1 MATISA
7 TINLTSPDITGDP
20 LNLSKTTNLNKA
32 GTATGLDQFT
42 GVTTVVYATAQTAK
56 QIVDA
61 GDYIANSGSAAY
73 VDTTAS
79 HKVYIK
85 NSAIGSS
92 DFVTVELGG
101 SNVLMGRLYPG
112 DWCFFPYDGTLDV
125 DIDTSAANMK
135 VEYAVFSQSTA
146 S

>member
-1 MATISA
+1 MATTTA

-20 LNLSKTTNLNKA
+20 LNLSKTATLTKA
-32 GTATGLDQFT
+32 GSNTGLDQFT
-42 GVTTVVYATAQTAK
+42 GITTVVYAAAQTATN
-56 QIVDA
+56 IVA
-61 GDYIANSGSAAY
+61 AAAY
-73 VDTTAS
+73 ADTTTS

-85 NSAIGSS
+85 NSATGTS

-125 DIDTSAANMK
+125 DIDTSAVGMK
-135 VEYAVFSQSTA
+135 VEYGVFSQSVA

>member
-1 MATISA
+1 MATTTATISISSA
-7 TINLTSPDITGDP
+7 DITGDP
-20 LNLSKTTNLNKA
+20 LNLTKTATLTKA
-32 GTATGLDQFT
+32 GTDTGLDQFT
-42 GVTTVVYATAQTAK
+42 GVTTVVYAGAQTATN
-56 QIVDA
+56 IVPNGTYA
-61 GDYIANSGSAAY
+61 
-73 VDTTAS
+73 DTTVS

-85 NSAIGSS
+85 NSATGTS

-125 DIDTSAANMK
+125 DIDTSAAGMK
-135 VEYAVFSQSTA
+135 VEYAVLSQSVA

>member
-1 MATISA
+1 MATITA

-20 LNLSKTTNLNKA
+20 LNLSKTSVLNKA
-32 GTATGLDQFT
+32 ATATGLDQFT
-42 GVTTVVYATAQTAK
+42 GITTVVYAAAKTAEK
-56 QIVDA
+56 IVDA
-61 GDYIANSGSAAY
+61 GDYIANSGSAANG
-73 VDTTAS
+73 

-85 NSAIGSS
+85 NSATGSS

-135 VEYAVFSQSTA
+135 VEYGVFSQSTA

>member
-1 MATISA
+1 MATITA

-61 GDYIANSGSAAY
+61 GDY

>member
-1 MATISA
+1 M
-7 TINLTSPDITGDP
+7 
-20 LNLSKTTNLNKA
+20 
-32 GTATGLDQFT
+32 
-42 GVTTVVYATAQTAK
+42 
-56 QIVDA
+56 
-61 GDYIANSGSAAY
+61 SAANG
-73 VDTTAS
+73 

-85 NSAIGSS
+85 NSSTGSS

>member
-1 MATISA
+1 MATITA

-20 LNLSKTTNLNKA
+20 LNLSKASVLNKA

-42 GVTTVVYATAQTAK
+42 GITTVVYAAAKTAEK
-56 QIVDA
+56 IVDA
-61 GDYIANSGSAAY
+61 GDY
-73 VDTTAS
+73 VDTAVS

-85 NSAIGSS
+85 NSAAGSS

-101 SNVLMGRLYPG
+101 SNIIMGRLYPG
-112 DWCFFPYDGTLDV
+112 DWCFFPYDGTLDI

-135 VEYAVFSQSTA
+135 VEYGVFSQSTA

>member
-1 MATISA
+1 MATTTA
-7 TINLTSPDITGDP
+7 TLNLTSPDITGDP
-20 LNLSKTTNLNKA
+20 LNLSKTVTLTKA
-32 GTATGLDQFT
+32 GSNTGLDQFT
-42 GVTTVVYATAQTAK
+42 GITTVVYAAAQTAAN
-56 QIVDA
+56 IVA
-61 GDYIANSGSAAY
+61 AAAY
-73 VDTTAS
+73 ADTTTS

-85 NSAIGSS
+85 NSATGTS

-125 DIDTSAANMK
+125 DIDTSAVGMK
-135 VEYAVFSQSTA
+135 VEYGVFSQSVA

>member
-1 MATISA
+1 MATTTA
-7 TINLTSPDITGDP
+7 TITLNSPDITGDP
-20 LNLSKTTNLNKA
+20 LNLTKTATLTKA
-32 GTATGLDQFT
+32 ASETGLDQFT
-42 GVTTVVYATAQTAK
+42 GVTTVVYAAAQTATN
-56 QIVDA
+56 IVPN
-61 GDYIANSGSAAY
+61 GTY

-85 NSAIGSS
+85 NSSTGTS

-125 DIDTSAANMK
+125 DIDTSAVGMK
-135 VEYAVFSQSTA
+135 VEYAVFSQSVA

>member
-1 MATISA
+1 MATTTA
-7 TINLTSPDITGDP
+7 TINLTSADITGDP
-20 LNLSKTTNLNKA
+20 LNLSKTATLTKA
-32 GTATGLDQFT
+32 GTDTGLDQFT
-42 GVTTVVYATAQTAK
+42 GVTTVVYAAAQTATN
-56 QIVDA
+56 IVP
-61 GDYIANSGSAAY
+61 AATY
-73 VDTTAS
+73 VDTTTA

-85 NSAIGSS
+85 NSASGSS

-125 DIDTSAANMK
+125 DIDTSAAGMK
-135 VEYAVFSQSTA
+135 VEYAVVSQSVA

>member
-1 MATISA
+1 MATTTA
-7 TINLTSPDITGDP
+7 TITLNSPEITGEP
-20 LNLSKTTNLNKA
+20 LSLTKTSTLTKA

-42 GVTTVVYATAQTAK
+42 GITTVIYAAAQTATN
-56 QIVDA
+56 IVA
-61 GDYIANSGSAAY
+61 ASAYA
-73 VDTTAS
+73 DTTTS

-85 NSAIGSS
+85 NSAEGAS

-101 SNVLMGRLYPG
+101 SNVFMGRLYPG

-125 DIDTSAANMK
+125 DIDTSAAGMK
-135 VEYAVFSQSTA
+135 VEYGVFSQSAA

>member
-1 MATISA
+1 MATTTA

-20 LNLSKTTNLNKA
+20 LNLSKTSTLTKA
-32 GTATGLDQFT
+32 GSNTGLDQFT
-42 GVTTVVYATAQTAK
+42 GITTVVYAAAQTATN
-56 QIVDA
+56 IV
-61 GDYIANSGSAAY
+61 AAASY
-73 VDTTAS
+73 ADTTVS

-85 NSAIGSS
+85 NSSTGTS

-101 SNVLMGRLYPG
+101 SNVFMGRLYPG

-125 DIDTSAANMK
+125 DIDTSAVGMK
-135 VEYAVFSQSTA
+135 VEYGVFSQSAA

>member
-1 MATISA
+1 MATTTA
-7 TINLTSPDITGDP
+7 TLNLTSPDITGDP
-20 LNLSKTTNLNKA
+20 LNLSKTVTLTKA
-32 GTATGLDQFT
+32 GSNTGLDQFT
-42 GVTTVVYATAQTAK
+42 GITTVVYAAAQTATN
-56 QIVDA
+56 IVA
-61 GDYIANSGSAAY
+61 AAAY
-73 VDTTAS
+73 ADTTTS

-85 NSAIGSS
+85 NSATGTS

-125 DIDTSAANMK
+125 DIDTSAVGMK
-135 VEYAVFSQSTA
+135 VEYGVFSQSVA